1 MNSKMIRYI
10 LSNILKLEAIFMI
23 VPLLLSIYY
32 QEKSLVFSAHLLTIF
47 LLLGTSYLLSKK
59 QPENTRIFAKE
70 GLFIVAFSWLALSF
84 FGALPFVISR
94 EIPSFVD
101 AFFEVVS
108 GFTTTGASIL
118 SDVEALSYSLL
129 YWRSFTHFVGGMG
142 VLVLALAILPKNNNQ
157 SLHIMKAE
165 VPGPTVGKLVS
176 KMSYNSRILYLL
188 YLFLTL
194 ILIFF
199 LYLGGMPL
207 FDSILHTFGTV
218 RTGGFGMKNSSIGYY
233 RSAYIEYVLAIGMLL
248 SGMNFNLFYALLLRN
263 FRQVVRNEELKF
275 YFSIVALAVLAI
287 CIDNYGDYSSIEQL
301 FRDSLFTV
309 SSIMTTTGFST
320 INFDTWSVFSKTLL
334 LLLMVIGGC
343 GGSTAGGI
351 KVSRFIVLFKT
362 FIYEFKKTYSPNRV
376 FRLKMDGRALSQELI
391 MSIRT
396 YLILYLF
403 LFVLLL
409 LCVAPESSDFISA
422 CSAVAATF
430 NNIGPGFG
438 MVGPTMNYS
447 HFSSFSK
454 IVLSFG
460 MLLGRLE
467 IFPILLIFSPEIF
480 VPFFQR
486 LAKIFRKIES

>member
-32 QEKSLVFSAHLLTIF
+32 QEKSSVFSAHLLTIF

-70 GLFIVAFSWLALSF
+70 GLFIVAFSWLTLSF

-108 GFTTTGASIL
+108 GFTTTGATIL
-118 SDVEALSYSLL
+118 SDVEALSHSLL

-176 KMSYNSRILYLL
+176 KMTYNSRILYLL

-194 ILIFF
+194 IIIFF
-199 LYLGGMPL
+199 LCLGGMPL
-207 FDSILHTFGTV
+207 FDSVLHTFGTV
-218 RTGGFGMKNSSIGYY
+218 GTGGFGVKNASIGYY
-233 RSAYIEYVLAIGMLL
+233 HSAYIEYVLAIGMLL
-248 SGMNFNLFYALLLRN
+248 AGMNFNLFYALLLRN
-263 FRQVVRNEELKF
+263 FKQVLHNEELKF
-275 YFSIVALAVLAI
+275 YLSIATLAVLAI
-287 CIDNYGDYSSIEQL
+287 CIDNYADYNSIEHL

-320 INFDTWSVFSKTLL
+320 VNFDTWSVFSKTILL
-334 LLLMVIGGC
+334 VLMMIGGC
-343 GGSTAGGI
+343 AGSTAGGI

-396 YLILYLF
+396 YLILYLS
-403 LFVLLL
+403 LFFLLL
-409 LCVAPESSDFISA
+409 LCIAPESPDFISA

-486 LAKIFRKIES
+486 LAKIFRNIES

>member
-1 MNSKMIRYI
+1 MNNKMIRYV
-10 LSNILKLEAIFMI
+10 LANILKLEAVFMI
-23 VPLLLSIYY
+23 VPLLLSMYY
-32 QEKSLVFSAHLLTIF
+32 QEKTLVSFAHLLTI
-47 LLLGTSYLLSKK
+47 LLLWGTSCLLSGK
-59 QPENTRIFAKE
+59 QPENVQIFAKE
-70 GLFIVAFSWLALSF
+70 GLCIVAFSWLALSF
-84 FGALPFVISR
+84 FGALPFFISQ

-118 SDVEALSYSLL
+118 SDVEALPYSLL

-142 VLVLALAILPKNNNQ
+142 VLVLALAILPRNNNQ

-199 LYLGGMPL
+199 LCLGGMPL

-218 RTGGFGMKNSSIGYY
+218 GTGGFGMKNTSIGYY

-263 FRQVVRNEELKF
+263 FRQVVHNEELRF
-275 YFSIVALAVLAI
+275 YFSIAALAVLAI
-287 CIDNYGDYSSIEQL
+287 CIDNYGNYSSIEQL

-351 KVSRFIVLFKT
+351 KVSRVIVLFKT
-362 FIYEFKKTYSPNRV
+362 FVYELKKTYSPNRV
-376 FRLKMDGRALSQELI
+376 FRLKMDGRALSQDLI

-438 MVGPTMNYS
+438 TVGPSMNYS
-447 HFSSFSK
+447 HFSDFNK

-467 IFPILLIFSPEIF
+467 IFPILLIFSPGIF
-480 VPFFQR
+480 IPFFQK
-486 LAKIFRKIES
+486 LTKIFQKIES

>member
-1 MNSKMIRYI
+1 MIRYV
-10 LSNILKLEAIFMI
+10 LANILKLEAVFMI

-32 QEKSLVFSAHLLTIF
+32 QEKALVSTSHLCTIV
-47 LLLGTSYLLSKK
+47 LLIGTSYLLSKK
-59 QPENTRIFAKE
+59 QPENVQIFAKE

-84 FGALPFVISR
+84 FGALPFVISQ

-176 KMSYNSRILYLL
+176 KMTYNSRILYLL

-194 ILIFF
+194 IIIFF

-218 RTGGFGMKNSSIGYY
+218 GTGGFGMKNTSIGYY
-233 RSAYIEYVLAIGMLL
+233 QSAYIEYVLAVGMLL

-263 FRQVVRNEELKF
+263 FKQVIHNEELKF
-275 YFSIVALAVLAI
+275 YLSIAGLAVLAI
-287 CIDNYGDYSSIEQL
+287 CIDNHTHYSSIEHL

-320 INFDTWSVFSKTLL
+320 VNFDTWSVFSKTVLL
-334 LLLMVIGGC
+334 VLMMIGGC
-343 GGSTAGGI
+343 AGSTAGGI

-362 FIYEFKKTYSPNRV
+362 FLYEFKKTYSPNRV
-376 FRLKMDGRALSQELI
+376 FRLKMDGRALPQELI

-396 YLILYLF
+396 YLILYLS
-403 LFVLLL
+403 LFFLLL
-409 LCVAPESSDFISA
+409 LCVAPESPDFISA

-430 NNIGPGFG
+430 NNIGPGFS

-447 HFSSFSK
+447 HFSDFNK

-480 VPFFQR
+480 VPFFKK
-486 LAKIFRKIES
+486 LANIVQK

>member
-1 MNSKMIRYI
+1 MNNKMIRYV
-10 LSNILKLEAIFMI
+10 LANILKLEAVFMI
-23 VPLLLSIYY
+23 VPLLLSMYY
-32 QEKSLVFSAHLLTIF
+32 QEKTLVSFAHLLTI
-47 LLLGTSYLLSKK
+47 LLLWGTSCLLSGK
-59 QPENTRIFAKE
+59 QPENVQIFAKE
-70 GLFIVAFSWLALSF
+70 GLCIVAFSWLALSF
-84 FGALPFVISR
+84 FGALPFFISR

-118 SDVEALSYSLL
+118 SDVEALPYSLL

-142 VLVLALAILPKNNNQ
+142 VLVLALAILPRNNNQ

-199 LYLGGMPL
+199 LCLGGMPL

-218 RTGGFGMKNSSIGYY
+218 GTGGFGMKNTSIGYY

-263 FRQVVRNEELKF
+263 FRQVVHNEELKF
-275 YFSIVALAVLAI
+275 YFSIVTLAVLGI
-287 CIDNYGDYSSIEQL
+287 CIDNYESYSNMEHL

-320 INFDTWSVFSKTLL
+320 VNFDTWSVFSKTILL
-334 LLLMVIGGC
+334 ILMMIGGC
-343 GGSTAGGI
+343 AGSTAGGI

-362 FIYEFKKTYSPNRV
+362 FIHEFKKTYSPNRV

-396 YLILYLF
+396 YLILYLS
-403 LFVLLL
+403 LFFLLL
-409 LCVAPESSDFISA
+409 LCIAPESPDFISA

-480 VPFFQR
+480 TPFLQK
-486 LAKIFRKIES
+486 LTKIFQKIES

>member
-1 MNSKMIRYI
+1 MNNKMIRYV
-10 LSNILKLEAIFMI
+10 LSNILKLEAVFMI
-23 VPLLLSIYY
+23 VPLILSIYY
-32 QEKSLVFSAHLLTIF
+32 QEKTLVSLAHLFTI
-47 LLLGTSYLLSKK
+47 LLLIGIAYLLSKK
-59 QPENTRIFAKE
+59 QPENVQIFAKE

-118 SDVEALSYSLL
+118 SNVEALSHSLL

-176 KMSYNSRILYLL
+176 KMTYNSRILYMI
-188 YLFLTL
+188 YIFLTL
-194 ILIFF
+194 LITLF

-207 FDSILHTFGTV
+207 FDSVLHTFGTV
-218 RTGGFGMKNSSIGYY
+218 GTGGFGIKNTSVAYY
-233 RSAYIEYVLAIGMLL
+233 HSAYIEYVLAIGMLL

-263 FRQVVRNEELKF
+263 FKQVLHNEELK
-275 YFSIVALAVLAI
+275 YYLSIVAFAVLAI
-287 CIDNYGDYSSIEQL
+287 CIDNYNQYDNIEQL

-320 INFDTWSVFSKTLL
+320 INFDTWSVFSKTIL
-334 LLLMVIGGC
+334 LLLMMIGGC
-343 GGSTAGGI
+343 AGSTAGGM

-396 YLILYLF
+396 YLILYLS
-403 LFVLLL
+403 LFFLLL
-409 LCVAPESSDFISA
+409 LCVAPESPDFISA

-447 HFSSFSK
+447 HFSNFNK
-454 IVLSFG
+454 IVLSIS

-480 VPFFQR
+480 TPFFK
-486 LAKIFRKIES
+486 KIKSLFQTEK

>member
-1 MNSKMIRYI
+1 MIRYV
-10 LSNILKLEAIFMI
+10 LANILKLEAMFMI
-23 VPLLLSIYY
+23 VPLLLSFYY
-32 QEKSLVFSAHLLTIF
+32 REKISVSFSYLLTI
-47 LLLGTSYLLSKK
+47 LLLWGASCLLSRK
-59 QPENTRIFAKE
+59 QPENVRFFAKE
-70 GLFIVAFSWLALSF
+70 GLCIVAFSWLALSF
-84 FGALPFVISR
+84 FGALPFFISR

-142 VLVLALAILPKNNNQ
+142 VLVLALAILPRNNNQ

-194 ILIFF
+194 IIIFF
-199 LYLGGMPL
+199 LGLGGMPL

-218 RTGGFGMKNSSIGYY
+218 GTGGFGMKNTSIGYY

-263 FRQVVRNEELKF
+263 FRQVVHNEELKF
-275 YFSIVALAVLAI
+275 YFSIVTLSVLAI
-287 CIDNYGDYSSIEQL
+287 CIDNYGSYSNMEHL
-301 FRDSLFTV
+301 FRDSLFTI

-320 INFDTWSVFSKTLL
+320 VNFDTWSVFSKTLL

-351 KVSRFIVLFKT
+351 KVSRVIVLFKT
-362 FIYEFKKTYSPNRV
+362 FVYEFKKTYSPNRV

-409 LCVAPESSDFISA
+409 LCIAPESSDFISA

-447 HFSSFSK
+447 HFSDFNK
-454 IVLSFG
+454 IALSFG

-480 VPFFQR
+480 TPFLQK
-486 LAKIFRKIES
+486 LKKIFQKIES

>member
-1 MNSKMIRYI
+1 MICYI
-10 LSNILKLEAIFMI
+10 LANILKLEAIFMI

-32 QEKSLVFSAHLLTIF
+32 QEKSLVFFAHLLTIF

-59 QPENTRIFAKE
+59 QPENIRIFAKE

-84 FGALPFVISR
+84 FGALPFFISR

-118 SDVEALSYSLL
+118 SNVETLSYSLL

-176 KMSYNSRILYLL
+176 KMTYNSRILYLL

-194 ILIFF
+194 VIIFF
-199 LYLGGMPL
+199 LCLGGMPL

-218 RTGGFGMKNSSIGYY
+218 GTGGFGVKNASIGHYHN
-233 RSAYIEYVLAIGMLL
+233 AYIEYVLAIGMLL

-263 FRQVVRNEELKF
+263 FKQVLHNEELKF
-275 YFSIVALAVLAI
+275 YLSIATLAVLAI
-287 CIDNYGDYSSIEQL
+287 CIDNYANYNSIEHL

-320 INFDTWSVFSKTLL
+320 VNFDTWSVFSKTILL
-334 LLLMVIGGC
+334 VLMVIGGC
-343 GGSTAGGI
+343 AGSTAGGI

-396 YLILYLF
+396 YLILYLS
-403 LFVLLL
+403 LFFLLL
-409 LCVAPESSDFISA
+409 LCIAPESSDFISA

-454 IVLSFG
+454 IMLSFG

-486 LAKIFRKIES
+486 LAKIFRKIKS